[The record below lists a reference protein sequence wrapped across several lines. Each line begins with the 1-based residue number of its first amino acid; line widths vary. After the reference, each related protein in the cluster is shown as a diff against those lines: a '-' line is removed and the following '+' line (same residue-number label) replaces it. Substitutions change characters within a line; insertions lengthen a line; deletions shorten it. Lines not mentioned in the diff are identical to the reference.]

1 MIRALFAG
9 ALALALLGFLPAT
22 SQQVQASELYGT
34 AAGPLT
40 QVNVA
45 RIKAA
50 LRLTPEQQAY
60 WPPIEA
66 VLHQLE
72 RNQSATASADAG
84 FVRRVSSRVI
94 SIVLDSAAT
103 ARLAAAARPLVRI
116 LNDDQKQIAIALAQE
131 MGLGPM
137 LAAL

>member
-1 MIRALFAG
+1 M
-9 ALALALLGFLPAT
+9 
-22 SQQVQASELYGT
+22 
-34 AAGPLT
+34 
-40 QVNVA
+40 
-45 RIKAA
+45 
-50 LRLTPEQQAY
+50 
-60 WPPIEA
+60 
-66 VLHQLE
+66 
-72 RNQSATASADAG
+72 
-84 FVRRVSSRVI
+84 I